1 MKCTSQFLMRE
12 SIKTW
17 VLHSAFLQ
25 NVFHVALCSLIT
37 NREPRSKGIVIYVKY
52 QEGVLLPKLMLKEE
66 REMESDVILYGGGK
80 LSKKSFCVNC
90 SKPILDQ
97 SRTRPRKRCEICR
110 KLHIKKINK
119 IHATRISELK
129 RKETELRKMNN
140 LNA

>member
-1 MKCTSQFLMRE
+1 MRE
-12 SIKTW
+12 SIKAW

-25 NVFHVALCSLIT
+25 NVFRVAHCLLII
-37 NREPRSKGIVIYVKY
+37 NLEPRNKSIVIYVKY

-80 LSKKSFCVNC
+80 LSKKSFCLNC

-97 SRTRPRKRCEICR
+97 SRTRPRKRCELCR

-129 RKETELRKMNN
+129 RKETELRKIKKI
-140 LNA
+140 NATGTMI

>member
-1 MKCTSQFLMRE
+1 MHLP
-12 SIKTW
+12 
-17 VLHSAFLQ
+17 FLQ
-25 NVFHVALCSLIT
+25 NVFRVALCSLIT
-37 NREPRSKGIVIYVKY
+37 NLGPRNKGIVIYVKY

-90 SKPILDQ
+90 SKPILDR
-97 SRTRPRKRCEICR
+97 SRTRPRKRCELCR

-129 RKETELRKMNN
+129 RKETELRKMKK
-140 LNA
+140 LNATGTML

>member
-1 MKCTSQFLMRE
+1 MHLP
-12 SIKTW
+12 
-17 VLHSAFLQ
+17 FLQ
-25 NVFHVALCSLIT
+25 NVFRVALCSLIT
-37 NREPRSKGIVIYVKY
+37 NLGPRNKGIVIYVKY

-80 LSKKSFCVNC
+80 LSRKSFCLNC

-97 SRTRPRKRCEICR
+97 SRTRPRKRCELCR

-129 RKETELRKMNN
+129 RKETELRKIKKI
-140 LNA
+140 NATGTML